1 MGTVHHAPACSVAS
15 TTVPIQEPQPA
26 CFCKFLACRR
36 LARALSVQMANT
48 GQRYRVAQLMI
59 GERTRGPALAS
70 FQSRRLW
77 VSAADRRQSRS
88 AIPIFATAQGA
99 SMYSRARGQMRLR
112 SRLGSSPPNNRFTHS
127 LSGNCLVCGGR
138 SHRAVASAFR
148 WISCHDVGDLV
159 VRVVIVFDVRL

>member
-26 CFCKFLACRR
+26 CFCKFLGCRR

-59 GERTRGPALAS
+59 GERTRGPALAL

-99 SMYSRARGQMRLR
+99 SMYSRAWANEVALAIRIITAEQQVHAHPERK
-112 SRLGSSPPNNRFTHS
+112 
-127 LSGNCLVCGGR
+127 LSGVRRAFAPGR
-138 SHRAVASAFR
+138 SE
-148 WISCHDVGDLV
+148 
-159 VRVVIVFDVRL
+159 RLSMD